1 MDFARSIHWMKA
13 RLFSLAALVLCFPAT
28 VGAGE
33 TNTLDPH
40 LEPLRALLGQTFR
53 GAFKSSQPDKPVTD
67 VLKWERALNGKAVR
81 TLHSINDGL
90 YGGETLYVWDPR
102 EEVVK
107 YFYFTTAGFRTTGTI
122 KFTDGKF
129 VTHEMVQ
136 GTAGGVTEVKA
147 ESELQRDGCLVVK
160 VEHLKEGKWVQAR
173 ETIYKPDAT
182 AEVRFR

>member
-1 MDFARSIHWMKA
+1 MGA
-13 RLFSLAALVLCFPAT
+13 RLLALAVLVFRFSAT
-28 VGAGE
+28 VQASE

-40 LEPLRALLGQTFR
+40 LEPFRALLGQTYR
-53 GAFKSSQPDKPVTD
+53 GAFKSSQPEKPVTD

-122 KFTDGKF
+122 KFTGGKF
-129 VTHEMVQ
+129 VTHEIVQ

-147 ESELQRDGCLVVK
+147 ESELQSDGRLVVK
-160 VEHLKEGKWVQAR
+160 VEHLKENKWVPAR
-173 ETIYKPDAT
+173 ETIYEPDAA
-182 AEVRFR
+182 AEVKFK

>member
-1 MDFARSIHWMKA
+1 MNAR
-13 RLFSLAALVLCFPAT
+13 RLPLAVFVLCFSAT

-33 TNTLDPH
+33 TNTLEPH

-53 GAFKSSQPDKPVTD
+53 GAFKSSQPDQPVTD
-67 VLKWERALNGKAVR
+67 VLRWERALNGMAVR

-107 YFYFTTAGFRTTGTI
+107 YFYFTTAGFRTTGTL
-122 KFTDGKF
+122 KFTGGKF
-129 VTHEMVQ
+129 VTHEIVQ

-147 ESELQRDGCLVVK
+147 ESELQRDGRLVVK

-173 ETIYKPDAT
+173 NTIYEPAAK
-182 AEVRFR
+182 AEVNFR